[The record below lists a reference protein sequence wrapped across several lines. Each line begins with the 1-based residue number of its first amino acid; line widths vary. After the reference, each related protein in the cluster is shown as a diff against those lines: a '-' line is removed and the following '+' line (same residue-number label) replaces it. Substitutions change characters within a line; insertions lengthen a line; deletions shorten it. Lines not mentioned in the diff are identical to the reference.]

1 MKRGKRYAEA
11 AKTIDRSVLY
21 DAPEA
26 ISLVKKAA
34 SAKFDETIEAH
45 IRTGCDGRHADQ
57 QIRGAVV
64 LPHGT
69 GKQVRVL
76 VFAKNAKAEEAQAA
90 ASQCGLDEGN
100 SLVTAIYLIDETQ
113 MLLYK
118 QQINDQKLV
127 AGLIY
132 LDNYDEAL
140 ESVEEV
146 RRSLLTALI
155 DRKISKY
162 ISSMNGIVK
171 SIEKDK
177 YFFVIKQQYI
187 ARMQEERFSIL
198 EDVKTVNIGNDM
210 AVTLSIGIG
219 MNGESYAQNY
229 EYART
234 SIDMALG
241 RGGDQA
247 VVKDSDKILYYGGK
261 AQQMEKTTRVKAR
274 VKAHALKELMDKK
287 DRLLIMGH
295 RMADIDAFGAAVG
308 IYRIAMS
315 MNKKANIVL
324 NDVTSSVRPMME
336 RFQNNPEYPD
346 DMFLKG
352 AKAAE
357 LVDAGTML
365 VVVDVNRPSITDAPE
380 LLKLVKT
387 IVVMDHHR
395 QSSEVI
401 SNVRSPMRGALA
413 MRV

>member
-1 MKRGKRYAEA
+1 MIRLPSKRY
-11 AKTIDRSVLY
+11 KVLATGGETVSIHSAFK
-21 DAPEA
+21 D
-26 ISLVKKAA
+26 KKY
-34 SAKFDETIEAH
+34 
-45 IRTGCDGRHADQ
+45 
-57 QIRGAVV
+57 
-64 LPHGT
+64 
-69 GKQVRVL
+69 RVDM
-76 VFAKNAKAEEAQAA
+76 KEIHTEEAQAA

-274 VKAHALKELMDKK
+274 VKAHALKELMDNK

-365 VVVDVNRPSITDAPE
+365 VVVDVNRPSITDE
-380 LLKLVKT
+380 LTFCV
-387 IVVMDHHR
+387 
-395 QSSEVI
+395 
-401 SNVRSPMRGALA
+401 
-413 MRV
+413 